1 MTFFSCSILERNT
14 QKVNNFKKMG
24 RKSTVKKRYVD
35 KGIKAGYTLK
45 LLVYFQ
51 KHGIKNFSMSKMA
64 SDFNMSK
71 TTLYNHFDSKESMI
85 EAAINY
91 KLTSIGDYKTVLFDK
106 DLPYTERLR
115 KSLLFYCVQIFD
127 MSRNLLSEVKE
138 DYPSLWIKVIKFQKQ
153 LLRDLHDYYKLGQR
167 IGHYKVDFDI
177 ELIVANDQ
185 SFFQWLSQKHL
196 PKKYEG
202 DIAAVVNE
210 YCRLKFKGIM
220 S

>member
-1 MTFFSCSILERNT
+1 M
-14 QKVNNFKKMG
+14 VPG
-24 RKSTVKKRYVD
+24 
-35 KGIKAGYTLK
+35 G
-45 LLVYFQ
+45 
-51 KHGIKNFSMSKMA
+51 
-64 SDFNMSK
+64 
-71 TTLYNHFDSKESMI
+71 
-85 EAAINY
+85 
-91 KLTSIGDYKTVLFDK
+91 
-106 DLPYTERLR
+106 LR

-138 DYPSLWIKVIKFQKQ
+138 DYPSLWIKVVKFQKQ
-153 LLRDLHDYYKLGQR
+153 LLKDLHDYYKLGQR
-167 IGHYKVDFDI
+167 IGHYKVDFDL

-185 SFFQWLSQKHL
+185 SFFQWLSQKNL

>member
-1 MTFFSCSILERNT
+1 
-14 QKVNNFKKMG
+14 MG

-35 KGIKAGYTLK
+35 ERIKAGYTLK

-64 SDFNMSK
+64 SDFNLSK
-71 TTLYNHFDSKESMI
+71 TTLYNHFESKESMI
-85 EAAINY
+85 EAAVNY

-106 DLPYTERLR
+106 DLAYPERLR

-138 DYPSLWIKVIKFQKQ
+138 VYPTLWIKVIKFQQQ
-153 LLRDLHDYYKLGQR
+153 LLNDLHDYYKLGQR
-167 IGHYKVDFDI
+167 IGHYKVDIDI
-177 ELIVANDQ
+177 DLIVANDQ
-185 SFFQWLSQKHL
+185 SFFQWLSQKNL

-210 YCRLKFKGIM
+210 YCMLKFQGIM